1 MTGKLI
7 FIGLGLW
14 DEKEMTLRA
23 LSEARS
29 CKHIFAE
36 MYTSNLFG
44 ATKKKIQDVIG
55 KPIIVLDRESVENE
69 DDIINFA
76 KKDPVAFL
84 TAGDPMTATT
94 HVSLRLRAINE
105 GIPTQILHGISI
117 VTASASETGLQI
129 YKFGRITTLAFPQK
143 NFFPDS
149 PYHVIDQNI
158 KQGLH
163 SLILLDIAAEKE
175 QYMDIQTGITL
186 LLKMEEKN
194 KLGVIQK
201 NTLLVGIARISS
213 PTMMIQADYPHELL
227 KKDFGPPLHTLIV
240 PGKLHPQEAAAL
252 ITIADAPRE
261 ILKRI

>member
-14 DEKEMTLRA
+14 DENDITLNG
-23 LSEARS
+23 LIQARS

-36 MYTSNLFG
+36 MYTSCLFG
-44 ATKKKIQDVIG
+44 TTKDKIQYLIG
-55 KPIIVLDRESVENE
+55 KPITILSRESVENE
-69 DDIINFA
+69 DDIINLA
-76 KKDPVAFL
+76 KKESVAFL

-94 HVSLRLRAINE
+94 HVSLRLRAIHE

-143 NFFPDS
+143 NFFPES
-149 PYHVIDQNI
+149 PYHVIGQNI

-163 SLILLDIAAEKE
+163 SLILLDIAAEE
-175 QYMDIQTGITL
+175 ERYMDIQTGIRL

-194 KLGVIQK
+194 KLGIIQK
-201 NTLLVGIARISS
+201 NTLMIGIARASS
-213 PTMMIQADYPHELL
+213 PAMVVKADYPHHLL

-252 ITIADAPRE
+252 VTLADAPKE
-261 ILKRI
+261 ILKKV

>member
-14 DEKEMTLRA
+14 DEHDITIKA

-44 ATKKKIQDVIG
+44 TTKDKIQHLMG
-55 KPIIVLDRESVENE
+55 KPITFLSRESVENE
-69 DDIINFA
+69 DDILNIA
-76 KKDPVAFL
+76 REDSVAFL

-117 VTASASETGLQI
+117 VTASASEAGLQI

-149 PYHVIDQNI
+149 PYHVIYQNI
-158 KQGLH
+158 KHGLH
-163 SLILLDIAAEKE
+163 SLILLDIVAEE
-175 QYMDIQTGITL
+175 QRYMDIHTGIHL
-186 LLKMEEKN
+186 LLQMEEKN
-194 KLGVIQK
+194 KLGVIQN
-201 NTLLVGIARISS
+201 NTLMVGIARASS
-213 PTMMIQADYPHELL
+213 PTMVIKADYPHRLL
-227 KKDFGPPLHTLIV
+227 KKDFGPPLHIIIV
-240 PGKLHPQEAAAL
+240 PGKLHPQEATAL
-252 ITIADAPRE
+252 ATLADAPKN
-261 ILKRI
+261 ILKQV